1 MVMTHWPAAP
11 ARSRRL
17 RYPKSDAGGRR
28 PSCNSSWVLNEIQPT
43 LTKELIMQNQQYE
56 SCIEA
61 CNDCA
66 DACDTC
72 AAACLKEDDVKMM
85 ARCIALDIDCA
96 QLCRLAAAVMVRG
109 GEAAS
114 SICQACADVCD
125 MCADECIKH
134 DAQHCKDCA
143 DACRRCAAEC
153 RNMGGMGGGRPTG
166 MGAGAH

>member
-1 MVMTHWPAAP
+1 
-11 ARSRRL
+11 
-17 RYPKSDAGGRR
+17 
-28 PSCNSSWVLNEIQPT
+28 
-43 LTKELIMQNQQYE
+43 MQNQQYE

-96 QLCRLAAAVMVRG
+96 QLCRLATAVMVRG
-109 GEAAS
+109 GEAAA

-125 MCADECIKH
+125 MCADECSKH

-143 DACRRCAAEC
+143 AACRRCAAEC
-153 RNMGGMGGGRPTG
+153 RNMGGMGGGRATG
-166 MGAGAH
+166 MGVGAH